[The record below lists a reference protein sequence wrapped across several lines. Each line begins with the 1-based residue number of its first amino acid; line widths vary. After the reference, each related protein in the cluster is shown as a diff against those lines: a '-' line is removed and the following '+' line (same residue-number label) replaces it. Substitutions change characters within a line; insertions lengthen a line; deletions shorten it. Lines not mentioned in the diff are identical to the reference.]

1 MASGIRS
8 EGSKDRNNSSFK
20 EELFFSLTTK
30 TCAVRNQYFYLMQ
43 TSITPTPEMLSSL
56 KDIRISPPG
65 INLTKLATEWFG
77 YHCIGFDQHLAN
89 YSHQIGIWIDGNN
102 IQDHVDPLCEY
113 LYDAFE
119 GRESESLIR
128 RVVLHIIENRG

>member
-30 TCAVRNQYFYLMQ
+30 TYAVHNQYFYLMQ
-43 TSITPTPEMLSSL
+43 TSITPTPAMLKSL
-56 KDIRISPPG
+56 KDIRIPHPG
-65 INLTKLATEWFG
+65 INLTQLATEWFG
-77 YHCIGFDQHLAN
+77 YHCIGFDQYLAD
-89 YSHQIGIWIDGNN
+89 YSRQIGIWIDGNN
-102 IQDHVDPLCEY
+102 IQDHIDTLCEY

-128 RVVLHIIENRG
+128 RVVLHIIEKRG